1 MKKIIA
7 ACGFVVTF
15 GVILFALKPDFTPM
29 KKAISGLFDTQ
40 VRAENQVLREK
51 VTTLQQQIS
60 KIQVLERENN
70 DLKVLL
76 NTNFSKEYKKT
87 YATVVS
93 QSIANDIFVSLDKGT
108 KDGIKEGNVVVFG
121 SSLLGRIT
129 KVYDTY
135 CNFVPITAP
144 ESSAGALLSRTG
156 ALGYTESSRQ
166 GFFENTL
173 SLTLFGAGD
182 FAAAGDKIIT
192 SGLGSVFPKGLI
204 IGSVI
209 DSTTKEKAA
218 KLRTEDMFRLHTV
231 CILSEAGR

>member
-1 MKKIIA
+1 M
-7 ACGFVVTF
+7 
-15 GVILFALKPDFTPM
+15 
-29 KKAISGLFDTQ
+29 
-40 VRAENQVLREK
+40 
-51 VTTLQQQIS
+51 
-60 KIQVLERENN
+60 
-70 DLKVLL
+70 
-76 NTNFSKEYKKT
+76 
-87 YATVVS
+87 
-93 QSIANDIFVSLDKGT
+93 
-108 KDGIKEGNVVVFG
+108 VFG

-144 ESSAGALLSRTG
+144 KISAGALLSRTG

-192 SGLGSVFPKGLI
+192 SGLGTVFPKGLI

-209 DSTTKEKAA
+209 ESTTKERQA
-218 KLRTEDMFRLHTV
+218 LVRTEDMFRLHTV

>member
-15 GVILFALKPDFTPM
+15 GVVLFALKPDFTPM

-40 VRAENQVLREK
+40 VRAENQALRAK
-51 VTTLQQQIS
+51 VATLQQQIS

-76 NTNFSKEYKKT
+76 NTNFSKESKKT
-87 YATVVS
+87 YATVIS
-93 QSIANDIFVSLDKGT
+93 QSITEDIFISLDKGS
-108 KDGIKEGNVVVFG
+108 KDGIKQGDVVVFG

-144 ESSAGALLSRTG
+144 KISAGALLSRTG

>member
-15 GVILFALKPDFTPM
+15 GVVLFALKPDFTPM

-40 VRAENQVLREK
+40 VRAENQALRAK
-51 VTTLQQQIS
+51 VATLQQQIS

-87 YATVVS
+87 YATVMS
-93 QSIANDIFVSLDKGT
+93 QSITEDIFISLDKGT
-108 KDGIKEGNVVVFG
+108 KDGIKQGDVVVFG

-144 ESSAGALLSRTG
+144 KISAGALLSRTG

>member
-15 GVILFALKPDFTPM
+15 GVVLFALKPDFTPM

-40 VRAENQVLREK
+40 VRAENQALRAK
-51 VTTLQQQIS
+51 VATLQQQIS

-87 YATVVS
+87 YATVIS
-93 QSIANDIFVSLDKGT
+93 QSITEYIFISLDKGS
-108 KDGIKEGNVVVFG
+108 KNGIKQGDVVVFG

-144 ESSAGALLSRTG
+144 KISAGALLSRTG

-209 DSTTKEKAA
+209 ESTTKERQA
-218 KLRTEDMFRLHTV
+218 LVRTEDMFRLHTV

>member
-15 GVILFALKPDFTPM
+15 GVVLFALKPDFTPM

-40 VRAENQVLREK
+40 VRAENQALRAK
-51 VTTLQQQIS
+51 VATLQQQIS
-60 KIQVLERENN
+60 KIQVLERETN

-108 KDGIKEGNVVVFG
+108 KDGIKQGDVVVFG

-192 SGLGSVFPKGLI
+192 SGLGTVFPKGLI

>member
-1 MKKIIA
+1 MKKTIA

-15 GVILFALKPDFTPM
+15 GVVLFALRPDFTPM

-40 VRAENQVLREK
+40 AKAENQVLKEK
-51 VTTLQQQIS
+51 ITTLQQQIA

-76 NTNFSKEYKKT
+76 DTNFSKKYIKT
-87 YATVVS
+87 YATVIS
-93 QSIANDIFVSLDKGT
+93 QSIADDIFISLDKG
-108 KDGIKEGNVVVFG
+108 KEDGIKQGDVVVFG

-135 CNFVPITAP
+135 SHFVPITAP
-144 ESSAGALLSRTG
+144 ECSAGALFSRTG

-209 DSTTKEKAA
+209 ESTTKERQA
-218 KLRTEDMFRLHTV
+218 LVRTEDMFRLHTV
-231 CILSEAGR
+231 CVLSEAGR